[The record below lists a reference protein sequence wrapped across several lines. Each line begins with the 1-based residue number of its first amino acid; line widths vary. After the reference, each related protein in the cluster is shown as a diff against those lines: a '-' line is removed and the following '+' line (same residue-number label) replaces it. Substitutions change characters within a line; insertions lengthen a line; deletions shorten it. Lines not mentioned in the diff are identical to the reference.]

1 MTQSFWRGAAFALA
15 TLVPLLPAS
24 PAAAFLFD
32 GCTAAPPP
40 VGALAFGSR
49 YADAG
54 KGSSQLD
61 ADKSAAVDAALEPM
75 DDFLRDLT
83 DRANA
88 VHQASAREARKLA
101 SCVLDQIGT
110 WAQANALADL
120 RGNADLTIGS
130 RLAGFGLILLQVQ
143 PHAPDHPQLA
153 PIQRWLKARMTEQM
167 IYWEADG
174 PKGAAQGN
182 LRAWAAL
189 AGASIGTVADDPVLR
204 GWAAWS
210 ASYVMC
216 TANPDGSLPQEM
228 SRGRL
233 ALHYQL
239 HAVAPL
245 TVTAAILS
253 RTGFDLT
260 DQCDFAL
267 KRIVDFTIGD
277 LDDGAETA
285 RIAGAKQ
292 SFFDG
297 SDTLEGWQLAWL
309 EAYQTIHFDPAL
321 ITLADQ
327 YRPLNYSKLG
337 GDQTLMWTQM
347 RW

>member
-1 MTQSFWRGAAFALA
+1 MTHFLRRSAAIALTA
-15 TLVPLLPAS
+15 MIPLLPAS
-24 PAAAFLFD
+24 PASAFLAED
-32 GCTAAPPP
+32 CAAAPPP
-40 VGALAFGSR
+40 VGSLAFGSR
-49 YADAG
+49 YADV
-54 KGSSQLD
+54 GSGSTQLD
-61 ADKSAAVDAALEPM
+61 EDNSAAVDAALAPM

-88 VHQASAREARKLA
+88 VHEASAREAQKLA
-101 SCVLDQIGT
+101 TCVMDKIGS
-110 WAQANALADL
+110 WAEADALADL

-143 PHAPDHPQLA
+143 PHAPDHPQLEL
-153 PIQRWLKARMTEQM
+153 IQTWLKTRMTEQM
-167 IYWEADG
+167 IYWESDG
-174 PKGAAQGN
+174 PRGAAQGN

-189 AGASIGTVADDPVLR
+189 AGATIGTIADDPVLR

-245 TVTAAILS
+245 TVSAAVLS
-253 RTGFDLT
+253 RTGVDLT
-260 DQCDFAL
+260 DQCGFAL
-267 KRIVDFTIGD
+267 QRIVDFTIND
-277 LDDGAETA
+277 LDDGAA
-285 RIAGAKQ
+285 SQRISGQRQ

-297 SDTLEGWQLAWL
+297 SDTLESWQLAWL

-321 ITLADQ
+321 IALADQ
-327 YRPLNYSKLG
+327 YRPLSYSKLG